1 MLSGSTRCLSVMIL
15 SRWPKILMLG
25 AALTLTQAA
34 VRPAQAEIDLG
45 TWETYA
51 TMAEQ
56 GAVCGAFADIIAM
69 QVLVDE
75 KLGRLLVASM
85 VPIFLDSAT
94 SCALVPFA
102 VAPARNSIKLFTG
115 HVSRGNSRREDG

>member
-1 MLSGSTRCLSVMIL
+1 MLTGSTRCLSVMIL
-15 SRWPKILMLG
+15 SRWPKILILG
-25 AALTLTQAA
+25 ATLTLTQAA

-56 GAVCGAFADIIAM
+56 VAVYGAHADIMAM

-75 KLGRLLVASM
+75 KLGQLLVASM
-85 VPIFLDSAT
+85 VPIFL
-94 SCALVPFA
+94 
-102 VAPARNSIKLFTG
+102 G
-115 HVSRGNSRREDG
+115 

>member
-1 MLSGSTRCLSVMIL
+1 MLSGSTRCLSAMIL

-51 TMAEQ
+51 IIAEQ
-56 GAVCGAFADIIAM
+56 GAVCGAFADIMAM

-75 KLGRLLVASM
+75 KLSRLLVASM
-85 VPIFLDSAT
+85 VLIF
-94 SCALVPFA
+94 P
-102 VAPARNSIKLFTG
+102 G
-115 HVSRGNSRREDG
+115 